1 MKQRNILSRMT
12 PKRLALSTAALCAG
26 CCAIPVV
33 GLALGFTAVAGLGIY
48 FERAAVGFLVAGVL
62 LFTYMQI
69 KQRNAACA
77 VDCSC
82 KDSGKAQQH

>member
-1 MKQRNILSRMT
+1 MKQRNLLSRMT
-12 PKRLALSTAALCAG
+12 PKRLALSIAALCVG

-62 LFTYMQI
+62 LFTYMKI
-69 KQRNAACA
+69 KRRNASCA
-77 VDCSC
+77 VDCSR
-82 KDSGKAQQH
+82 KDSGKTQQH

>member
-1 MKQRNILSRMT
+1 MKQKNVLNRLT
-12 PKRLALSTAALCAG
+12 PKRLALSTAALCVG

-33 GLALGFTAVAGLGIY
+33 GLALGFSAVAGLGIY

-62 LFTYMQI
+62 LFTYM
-69 KQRNAACA
+69 KVKGRNAACT

-82 KDSGKAQQH
+82 KGSGKT

>member
-12 PKRLALSTAALCAG
+12 PKRLALSTAALCVG

-48 FERAAVGFLVAGVL
+48 FERAAMGFLVAGVL
-62 LFTYMQI
+62 LLTYVKI
-69 KQRNAACA
+69 KQRNASCA

-82 KDSGKAQQH
+82 KDSGKTQQY